1 MYNLTFSNGTQLINL
16 RKTDGGNWFSE
27 TPIDKSILVHENL
40 TKVIVAGE
48 EEYTLLN
55 QQCDFVDKYDGGY
68 SFNLRNM
75 TEMEKMKAEND
86 MLTECILEMSEIL
99 YGE

>member
-1 MYNLTFSNGTQLINL
+1 MYNLTFSNGAQLTNL
-16 RKTDGGNWFSE
+16 RKTDGGNWLSE

-40 TKVIVAGE
+40 TKVIVTGE

-55 QQCDFVDKYDGGY
+55 QQCDFVDKYDDGY
-68 SFNLRNM
+68 SFNLRDM